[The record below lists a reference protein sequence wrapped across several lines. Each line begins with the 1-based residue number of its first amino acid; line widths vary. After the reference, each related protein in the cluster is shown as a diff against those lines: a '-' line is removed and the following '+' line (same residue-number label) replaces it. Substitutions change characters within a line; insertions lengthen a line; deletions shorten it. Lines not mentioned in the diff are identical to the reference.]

1 MQKVTHHGCVRDN
14 VVYFV
19 HVVLPPCPM
28 AAATATVAS
37 IHDARQCVRYRNPK
51 ILDEKINKKWA
62 KTNKQMTLPHG
73 PGGRN
78 FANKRLW
85 VSCVNA
91 DPLCRTAFSHISY
104 CFCCAKFSWWFH
116 VWDFWGNSNHY
127 FSHYLSTNDECW
139 KAPWHGTTVPCV
151 TCTYVCMHC
160 MCTGNLIRLP
170 RRTAPLRIAPIGSTR
185 FHSLIQQSVS
195 LSSLRQYIVCNKSY
209 LSFTTRTHTH
219 TSSRSRALVSD
230 GSAQTQTYGA
240 RERRRPVNIVIINT
254 NKYNNNQEATRD
266 WIIFWKG
273 VLGTTVC
280 HVSRLDVRQRI
291 HFGSA
296 FESNGQ
302 PTRLSISISENDN
315 WKSNYFS
322 TNCDWRALYGWR

>member
-151 TCTYVCMHC
+151 TCTHLCVCTACALEIWFGCQGALLHSAS
-160 MCTGNLIRLP
+160 NRLNF
-170 RRTAPLRIAPIGSTR
+170 I
-185 FHSLIQQSVS
+185 
-195 LSSLRQYIVCNKSY
+195 
-209 LSFTTRTHTH
+209 SFTY
-219 TSSRSRALVSD
+219 
-230 GSAQTQTYGA
+230 SAKRFA
-240 RERRRPVNIVIINT
+240 FKPSAV
-254 NKYNNNQEATRD
+254 
-266 WIIFWKG
+266 
-273 VLGTTVC
+273 
-280 HVSRLDVRQRI
+280 HRL
-291 HFGSA
+291 
-296 FESNGQ
+296 
-302 PTRLSISISENDN
+302 
-315 WKSNYFS
+315 
-322 TNCDWRALYGWR
+322 